1 MFLVE
6 TLAICFVASR
16 KKSKNA
22 TIFKHKCFCQ
32 LLYSQFYAIIIIGI
46 LYAQGNYAMKR
57 MMIALLAVVMLL
69 SITACSDNNSN
80 NGSTTDGTTVSTS
93 EYVGEWKANTVSG
106 LIDGEKTYTVSVIE
120 LKEDGTGTYKGR
132 ELSWAYSEE
141 QNTINVTLL
150 KENQTTAFE
159 IQEVD
164 GVTILRFFDDIYYRA
179 EDFVPNN

>member
-1 MFLVE
+1 MFRSI
-6 TLAICFVASR
+6 T
-16 KKSKNA
+16 KKTKNA

-93 EYVGEWKANTVSG
+93 EYIGEWKANTVSG
-106 LIDGEKTYTVSVIE
+106 LIDGEKNYTVSVIE

-179 EDFVPNN
+179 EEFVPINQE

>member
-1 MFLVE
+1 ME

-46 LYAQGNYAMKR
+46 LYAQGYYAMKR
-57 MMIALLAVVMLL
+57 MMIALLAVVLL
-69 SITACSDNNSN
+69 FSITACSDNKSN

-93 EYVGEWKANTVSG
+93 EYVGEWKANTLSG
-106 LIDGEKTYTVSVIE
+106 LIDGEKIYTVSVIE
-120 LKEDGTGTYKGR
+120 LNKDGTGTYKGR
-132 ELSWAYSEE
+132 ELSWNYSEE
-141 QNTINVTLL
+141 LNTIQVTLL

-164 GVTILRFFDDIYYRA
+164 GATVLKFFDDIYYRA
-179 EDFVPNN
+179 EDFVPINQE

>member
-1 MFLVE
+1 ME
-6 TLAICFVASR
+6 TLAICFVAPR
-16 KKSKNA
+16 KTSQNA
-22 TIFKHKCFCQ
+22 TNRKHKCFCQ

-80 NGSTTDGTTVSTS
+80 NGSTTDGTTISTS

-120 LKEDGTGTYKGR
+120 LKKDGTGTYKGR